1 MLTAAR
7 SDLLAEHTVSVPASL
22 ADADWLTPW
31 AVAARYGASDAAL
44 DREAAEVG
52 ADNAVALAEATIDSA
67 PS

>member
-1 MLTAAR
+1 
-7 SDLLAEHTVSVPASL
+7 V
-22 ADADWLTPW
+22 

-44 DREAAEVG
+44 DREAAEVV